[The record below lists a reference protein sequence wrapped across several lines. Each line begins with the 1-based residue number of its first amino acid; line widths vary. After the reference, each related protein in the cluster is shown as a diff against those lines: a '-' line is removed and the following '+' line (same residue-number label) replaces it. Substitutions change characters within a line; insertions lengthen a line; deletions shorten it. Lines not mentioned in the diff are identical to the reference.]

1 MPADLGRTRPLLIV
15 LGLLAISMLLDRYLI
30 SALCP
35 WMPSLGGT
43 SLMVV
48 FLDIPVALP
57 LIDPLPVAVLFS
69 LFYSMIPARQAGPED
84 GRLSSIW
91 GGVIILACWMAAGA
105 LLYHFV
111 EGFLPREVRKGI
123 DSFGINADINTPFA
137 EYSILHLRG
146 GFILFACFILG
157 GRTLLK
163 RIRRA
168 AIAHPV
174 ALPPELEPEPMPVL
188 RPAPVTTKERPV
200 RTATVIRE
208 EPPARPAVTR
218 QEAPVCTTLSAP
230 PPTPVRPKAAPKSVS
245 IVAPQQVR
253 VYVTTEEM
261 TPQY

>member
-1 MPADLGRTRPLLIV
+1 MAATGPCLLYWYYW
-15 LGLLAISMLLDRYLI
+15 RYRYYWIDTLYP
-30 SALCP
+30 SSVPGCP
-35 WMPSLGGT
+35 RWGGT
-43 SLMVV
+43 SLMIV

-69 LFYSMIPARQAGPED
+69 LFYSMTPVRQAGAEE

-105 LLYHFV
+105 LLYHFI
-111 EGFLPREVRKGI
+111 EGFLPREIRKGI
-123 DSFGINADINTPFA
+123 DSFGINADINTPFS

-146 GFILFACFILG
+146 GFILLACFILG

-174 ALPPELEPEPMPVL
+174 ALPPEPEPMPQ
-188 RPAPVTTKERPV
+188 
-200 RTATVIRE
+200 
-208 EPPARPAVTR
+208 ARPATIR
-218 QEAPVCTTLSAP
+218 QEAPVCTALSAP
-230 PPTPVRPKAAPKSVS
+230 PPMPVRPKAAPKSVS
-245 IVAPQQVR
+245 VVAPQQVR

>member
-1 MPADLGRTRPLLIV
+1 MPADHGRARPLLIV
-15 LGLLAISMLLDRYLI
+15 LGLLAISMLLDRYLV
-30 SALCP
+30 SVLCP

-69 LFYSMIPARQAGPED
+69 LFYSMIPARQAGPEE

-123 DSFGINADINTPFA
+123 DSFGINADINTPFS

-174 ALPPELEPEPMPVL
+174 ALPPEPEPTPVH
-188 RPAPVTTKERPV
+188 RPATVTTKERPV

-208 EPPARPAVTR
+208 VP
-218 QEAPVCTTLSAP
+218 PVCTTLSAP

>member
-1 MPADLGRTRPLLIV
+1 
-15 LGLLAISMLLDRYLI
+15 
-30 SALCP
+30 
-35 WMPSLGGT
+35 MPSLGGT
-43 SLMVV
+43 SLMIV

-69 LFYSMIPARQAGPED
+69 LFYSMMPARQAGPEE

-105 LLYHFV
+105 LLYHFI
-111 EGFLPREVRKGI
+111 EGFLPREVRNGI
-123 DSFGINADINTPFA
+123 DSFGINADINTPFT

-157 GRTLLK
+157 GRILVK
-163 RIRRA
+163 RINRA

-174 ALPPELEPEPMPVL
+174 PAPPEPEPMPVH
-188 RPAPVTTKERPV
+188 RPVPVTTKERP
-200 RTATVIRE
+200 
-208 EPPARPAVTR
+208 ARPAITR

-230 PPTPVRPKAAPKSVS
+230 PPLPVRPKAAPNRVS